1 MIKYLHRFNS
11 QTEKTEFETLENGRT
26 ITSGDTYHEP
36 YVGIVVDENK
46 PEFNKEWSIKFR
58 FDDGRVMKNY
68 AIESALTPSMCSEV
82 YNESTPAVH
91 AEFGSCFKTT
101 TRLSYPPYFLDA
113 KFNKG
118 LITLA
123 NQTFYA
129 NLKSTLTGLT
139 IPNTVENINNLFSYH
154 QAGRIKDIYV
164 PASVSSL
171 TYEAFSTSVYTE
183 SIKVDHQNPYYTDM
197 GGCNIVVNK
206 SNMQLLIS
214 CKNSVF
220 PEGIVSIVGETFGKN
235 YAPNVITFPSTLTS
249 IGSAFSTLTSY
260 LANITAIKFLS
271 QTPPSIVEANSV
283 VFGLDNVVGLYVPDE
298 AVNTYKQTSP
308 YSQYADKI
316 FPLSEYV
323 ETA

>member
-26 ITSGDTYHEP
+26 ISSGDTYHEP
-36 YVGIVVDENK
+36 YVGVVVDEKK
-46 PEFNKEWSIKFR
+46 PEFNKPYSIKFR
-58 FDDGRVMKNY
+58 FDDGRIMKNY
-68 AIESALTPSMCSEV
+68 AIESALTSSMCSEV
-82 YNESTPAVH
+82 YNEHTPAVH

-101 TRLSYPPYFLDA
+101 SRLSYPPYFLDA

-118 LITLA
+118 LINLVGG
-123 NQTFYA
+123 TFYG
-129 NLKSTLTGLT
+129 NLHTYLTGLT
-139 IPNTVENINNLFSYH
+139 ISNTVENIGNIFSYH
-154 QAGRIKDIYV
+154 QAGRIKDIYI

-183 SIKVDHQNPYYTDM
+183 SIKVDPQNPYYTDM

-206 SNMQLLIS
+206 SNMQLLIP

-220 PEGIVSIVGETFGKN
+220 PEGIVSIFRETFGKN

-249 IGSAFSTLTSY
+249 IGNAFSTLTSY

-271 QTPPSIVEANSV
+271 QTPPSIGQTNSV
-283 VFGLDNVVGLYVPDE
+283 VFGLDNVIGLYVPDE
-298 AVNTYKQTSP
+298 AVETYKQTSP
-308 YSQYADKI
+308 YSNYADKI
-316 FPLSEYV
+316 FPLSEYI
-323 ETA
+323 ETT